1 MRKFLAIMLLVLG
14 ACDGS
19 DSGGQREVNGANW
32 TKIPCPSYSNTSGL
46 FKIQDPDNGN
56 TIYLHLGQ
64 HESSL
69 FVLKPSPEEPKK

>member
-1 MRKFLAIMLLVLG
+1 MKTILAILVLG
-14 ACDGS
+14 LCSCDS
-19 DSGGQREVNGANW
+19 STSGGKQDINGANW

-46 FKIQDPDNGN
+46 FRISDPDNGN

-69 FVLKPSPEEPKK
+69 YVVPKGAPSVEK